1 MAMGVP
7 MTKLTED
14 FLRSF
19 SLPQVA
25 LLHTLAMEMETYG
38 LTASEVI
45 DICVERLEAER
56 SANPPESHNPQNNKS
71 RKKRRPRLSSVPC
84 PQCGEMLE
92 ITPVNV
98 SRCTN
103 IGGPWKSS
111 LLCSSPQ
118 CRFTELSVKT
128 VTEWSGKHGL

>member
-1 MAMGVP
+1 MS
-7 MTKLTED
+7 KLADD

-45 DICVERLEAER
+45 DLCVIRLEAGRVEKTHDV
-56 SANPPESHNPQNNKS
+56 PTTPS
-71 RKKRRPRLSSVPC
+71 RKKRRQHLSSVRC
-84 PQCGEMLE
+84 PECGERVK
-92 ITPVNV
+92 IIPVNV
-98 SRCTN
+98 SKCTN

-111 LLCSSPQ
+111 LMCGNDK
-118 CRFTELSVKT
+118 CRWTELSEKSAK
-128 VTEWSGKHGL
+128 EFDNGLR